1 MVPSELSFRREEPSP
16 FMVPFLV
23 LSLVVWSSAVGADDL
38 DSRLPLPLLIQRLRE
53 ADETPTDSQS
63 SLRGLIV
70 QGGTDEVGGGGGRG
84 SRLFSTLQRG
94 LPDGLDQLEGFVVRR
109 NDDIGLTALS
119 NIINPRKR
127 NIGSSSSIAS
137 RFVRTSSWPLLC
149 MYVCQSICLPA
160 CLHACVRIPLYVC
173 VGRDGSV
180 GVFVAIRQERR
191 SSNLTLAATYIS
203 GPWTCPSLGTC
214 SCL

>member
-1 MVPSELSFRREEPSP
+1 
-16 FMVPFLV
+16 MVPFLV

-38 DSRLPLPLLIQRLRE
+38 DGRLPLPLLIQRLRE
-53 ADETPTDSQS
+53 ADETPTDAQS

-137 RFVRTSSWPLLC
+137 RFVRTPSLHLLCLSISLSVCPPASTHVYVHVYLC
-149 MYVCQSICLPA
+149 MYV
-160 CLHACVRIPLYVC
+160 R
-173 VGRDGSV
+173 
-180 GVFVAIRQERR
+180 GVMAQ
-191 SSNLTLAATYIS
+191 
-203 GPWTCPSLGTC
+203 
-214 SCL
+214 